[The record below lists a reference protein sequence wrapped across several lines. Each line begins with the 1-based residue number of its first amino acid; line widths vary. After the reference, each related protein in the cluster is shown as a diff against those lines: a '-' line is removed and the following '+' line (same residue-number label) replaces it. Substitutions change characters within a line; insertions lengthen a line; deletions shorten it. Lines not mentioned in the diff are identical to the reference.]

1 MFILFDANVWISQ
14 LGLQSKHGA
23 AVRYFAR
30 KQGATVVIPEIVQLE
45 VEEVLVRRLIGMR
58 TSIRRGYRNLLPV
71 FGKLQSNHLP
81 SEDDI
86 RDKVANIIPDF
97 DVPTLLIPFNLE
109 AARSSMMKVVR
120 RAPPSASKEQFRD
133 GVIWAHCLELLGEG
147 DVHFVSED
155 KDFYEQRDYEKGLAD
170 ELIGEMRERSN
181 SHEIKLFSTLESLL
195 GRIRMPIAVD
205 VNQLFAMVRENKEEE
220 MQEIL
225 KANGFDLCGSLEGEV
240 ACFATEKADEVYL
253 RFELDHSCRDTT
265 GAGRRDG
272 QLRVKGSGFLNPEMT
287 VVREVTLSNVRLDY
301 PDWKEGDPA
310 RGYISVSAHF
320 NAPEVHQIRVPLE
333 QD

>member
-30 KQGATVVIPEIVQLE
+30 KQGAIVVIPEIVQLE
-45 VEEVLVRRLIGMR
+45 VEEVLARRLINMR
-58 TSIRRGYRNLLPV
+58 TSIRKGYRNLLPV
-71 FGKLQSNHLP
+71 FGQLQSNHLP

-86 RDKVANIIPDF
+86 RDRVANIIPDF
-97 DVPTLLIPFNLE
+97 DVPTRSMPFNLE
-109 AARSSMMKVVR
+109 AARSSMMKLLR
-120 RAPPSASKEQFRD
+120 KAPPSATKEEFRD

-147 DVHFVSED
+147 DVYFVSED
-155 KDFYEQRDYEKGLAD
+155 TDFYEHRKYEKGLAH
-170 ELIGEMRERSN
+170 ELVGEMRARSN

-195 GRIRMPIAVD
+195 GCIRVPIEVD
-205 VNQLFAMVRENKEEE
+205 VDQLFALVRESEEGKIQDLLE
-220 MQEIL
+220 
-225 KANGFDLCGSLEGEV
+225 AHGFDYFGSLEGEV

-253 RFELDHSCRDTT
+253 RFELNHSCRDTT
-265 GAGRRDG
+265 GAGRREG
-272 QLRVKGSGFLNPEMT
+272 QLRVKGSGFLNPELT
-287 VVREVTLSNVRLDY
+287 VVREVTLSHVLLDY
-301 PDWKEGDPA
+301 PDWKGGDPT
-310 RGYISVSAHF
+310 RGYVSVSAHF